1 MNKYPNFGKL
11 VHRATSYTTGKST
24 DGFYRA
30 AMISTLLHN
39 EIYEPGFLDNQQHE
53 FILIVCLLAGFL
65 GLTLFFH
72 FVLLALQGRSHQRSS
87 RRQRDF
93 LTRLQRSGH
102 NDPELDAILA
112 SATSPRLYPAL
123 SLATLFGRSAPPPY
137 TPRESTQESVISS
150 TTAAAGNNVNPA
162 PDHAA
167 IVDEPIGDAGT
178 AIEFD
183 TIQEWTPPVYADGT
197 DANANPAEPPLYDSG
212 SKFFFKLT
220 TNISEL

>member
-72 FVLLALQGRSHQRSS
+72 FILLAMQGRSHQRSS

-123 SLATLFGRSAPPPY
+123 SLATLFGRNAPPPY
-137 TPRESTQESVISS
+137 TPRDSENNGNVSS
-150 TTAAAGNNVNPA
+150 TNAASDTTTTTAFDRVAVE
-162 PDHAA
+162 
-167 IVDEPIGDAGT
+167 DEPTGDAGT

-183 TIQEWTPPVYADGT
+183 TINEWTPPVYADGM
-197 DANANPAEPPLYDSG
+197 DANNNPAEPRLYDSG
-212 SKFFFKLT
+212 SKF
-220 TNISEL
+220 

>member
-11 VHRATSYTTGKST
+11 IQRATSYSTGKST

-39 EIYEPGFLDNQQHE
+39 EIYEPGFLDDQQHE
-53 FILIVCLLAGFL
+53 FILIVCLLSGFL

-72 FVLLALQGRSHQRSS
+72 FILLALQGRSHQRSS

-137 TPRESTQESVISS
+137 TPRDAPREENTSS
-150 TTAAAGNNVNPA
+150 TAAATENRVTTNLNHV
-162 PDHAA
+162 
-167 IVDEPIGDAGT
+167 IVEDEPTGDVGT

-183 TIQEWTPPVYADGT
+183 AINEWTPPEYADGY
-197 DANANPAEPPLYDSG
+197 DANNNPAEPRLYDDG
-212 SKFFFKLT
+212 SKFNDKHKWEF
-220 TNISEL
+220 